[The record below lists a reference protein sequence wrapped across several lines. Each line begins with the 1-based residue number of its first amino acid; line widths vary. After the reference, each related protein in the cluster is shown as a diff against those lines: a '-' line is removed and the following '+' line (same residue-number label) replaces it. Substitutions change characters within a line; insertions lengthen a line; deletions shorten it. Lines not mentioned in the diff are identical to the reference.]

1 MMGERT
7 VMQEALFYEFSL
19 EQHVPAAIWT
29 ASTSGSSST
38 TRISRLT
45 GGLPSWR
52 GTPHRAAAR
61 S

>member
-1 MMGERT
+1 MMGELS
-7 VMQEALFYEFSL
+7 VMQKALFYEFSL

-38 TRISRLT
+38 RISRLT
-45 GGLPSWR
+45 GGLLSWR
-52 GTPHRAAAR
+52 GTPRRAAAR